1 MMATTLGF
9 VSHSG
14 NGNAREAGEGSSF
27 SLSPLPQRLGHKEYN
42 LSKEGST
49 NE

>member
-9 VSHSG
+9 VSNSG

-27 SLSPLPQRLGHKEYN
+27 SLSPLPQRLEQKKYN